1 MATLTISEPSVKG
14 DPARHVTQ
22 EPLPGGDQFLNVIES
37 VFSGAQSAPDARYG
51 GMSGHRAASAKVG
64 ALGANKVPAAGDDNQ
79 AMVNRESGA
88 GSRLG
93 EIVLNSASAISNDI
107 MTLDDAVGVSI
118 SIDQSVNPTTGD
130 KNKEV
135 KALNDRAAQ
144 DTDNTSM
151 TYATYSGNGR
161 RLITVIVNNGYA
173 NSAGVP
179 YPSNQQAI
187 GLGYAQFLLLPTG
200 SYTQNG
206 GSNNPWAAVYVG
218 PSPTTDT
225 PQSGSAGNRGKGVGV
240 VRLTN

>member
-1 MATLTISEPSVKG
+1 MG
-14 DPARHVTQ
+14 DPFGFT
-22 EPLPGGDQFLNVIES
+22 PGQQYDLKWPTSAS
-37 VFSGAQSAPDARYG
+37 VGTPG
-51 GMSGHRAASAKVG
+51 N
-64 ALGANKVPAAGDDNQ
+64 NKVPCAGDNTTQ
-79 AMVNRESGA
+79 MVNRESGA
-88 GSRLG
+88 SSRLG

-144 DTDNTSM
+144 DTNNTS
-151 TYATYSGNGR
+151 TTPTDYFDTPHNGR

-187 GLGYAQFLLLPTG
+187 GLGYAQFLLLRDG
-200 SYTQNG
+200 DYTQNG
-206 GSNNPWAAVYVG
+206 GSNNPWCAIYVG
-218 PSPTTDT
+218 PAPAYDT
-225 PQSGSAGNRGKGVGV
+225 PNTGGGGSNRGKGVGV